1 MALKINLIVVY
12 LRDSIILI
20 AELIITPEIMF
31 EYKNEVRVRIR
42 PVVVEKT
49 PTHAN
54 LISSICDRRKYTQNT
69 ILLKSPMA
77 NLLRKIFNFDG
88 VQLSSSIII

>member
-1 MALKINLIVVY
+1 
-12 LRDSIILI
+12 
-20 AELIITPEIMF
+20 
-31 EYKNEVRVRIR
+31 VRVRIR

-77 NLLRKIFNFDG
+77 NLLRKIFNF
-88 VQLSSSIII
+88 